1 MKYIYICIFILLNF
15 NFLSAQIVH
24 SNKLVRYGF
33 GFISTEKTGVFK
45 ENSDEFKKGPV
56 PTLSFMVGKL
66 NRQGGTDNF
75 NLQISF
81 GIWSNFNVRSRDMN
95 SLIIDTRS
103 VNPVDAVYF
112 RAGLGYS
119 KSFNLHSW
127 ASGLQIDI
135 GPYLFADYTHKNIHP
150 ILLSGIPAREES
162 IRLNLGCAPELN
174 FFIPNSRCVL
184 SFMVFIDLING
195 EHMNTG
201 INNALSPP
209 VTTVPIDT
217 FSANF
222 FPQNN
227 IRTQLSFGYFLR

>member
-1 MKYIYICIFILLNF
+1 MKYIYIYVIILLNS

-24 SNKLVRYGF
+24 SDKLVRYGI
-33 GFISTEKTGVFK
+33 GFISTEKTGIFK
-45 ENSDEFKKGPV
+45 EDSDAFKKGSV

-75 NLQISF
+75 NVQISF
-81 GIWSNFNVRSRDMN
+81 GTWSNFNINSRTVN
-95 SLIIDTRS
+95 SLIINS
-103 VNPVDAVYF
+103 QSPNPVEAVYF

-119 KSFNLHSW
+119 KSFNLFSW

-135 GPYLFADYTHKNIHP
+135 GPYLFSDYTQKNIHP
-150 ILLSGIPAREES
+150 ILLSGIPDQEES
-162 IRLNLGCAPELN
+162 IRLNLGVAPELN

-184 SFMVFIDLING
+184 SFMLYMDLLNG
-195 EHMNTG
+195 EHQNTR
-201 INNALSPP
+201 INNALSPTVTSVP
-209 VTTVPIDT
+209 VDT
-217 FSANF
+217 FSANI